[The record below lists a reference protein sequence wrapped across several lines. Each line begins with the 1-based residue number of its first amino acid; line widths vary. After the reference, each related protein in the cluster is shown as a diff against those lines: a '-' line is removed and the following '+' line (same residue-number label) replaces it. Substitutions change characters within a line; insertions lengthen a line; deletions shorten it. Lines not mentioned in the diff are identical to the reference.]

1 MALELSYSAG
11 IIREVPSGRL
21 VAWFDGI
28 NGILLINGESE
39 PIRVADL
46 ERALEIVVEH
56 FEEAA

>member
-28 NGILLINGESE
+28 NGILCIEGMSE

-56 FEEAA
+56 HEAA